1 MQWDS
6 KDNYCICLSNSKSAK
21 NPFQKVAKGRDKL
34 KEIVEKLNYKDKK
47 FELIGNLLELLK
59 VKTKYGDDPVLKI

>member
-1 MQWDS
+1 M
-6 KDNYCICLSNSKSAK
+6 
-21 NPFQKVAKGRDKL
+21 AKGREKL

-59 VKTKYGDDPVLKI
+59 VKTKYGDDPVLKIQAESSISEGNKTHFAKNLKN